1 MSQKRNPLKITEY
14 IESPLAQNVPECQK
28 AERMGEYLRE
38 TLRTV
43 ALVQLVVPTY
53 PF

>member
-14 IESPLAQNVPECQK
+14 TESLLPQNVPECRK
-28 AERMGEYLRE
+28 AERMAEYLWE

-43 ALVQLVVPTY
+43 ALVQLVVPIY